1 MNAWRLIPFDLVADV
16 KRGLENQFTPGLYTG
31 HLQRCSLTGDQS
43 MGRPALM
50 EFKTDI
56 IG

>member
-1 MNAWRLIPFDLVADV
+1 MNAWRLIPLDLVAEV
-16 KRGLENQFTPGLYTG
+16 KRGLENQFTPGLYTE

-43 MGRPALM
+43 MGRHAFM

-56 IG
+56 VD